1 MKSVI
6 RAILGSARGRIV
18 LAVLGLYLAFQA
30 WLTLSAPGKVAA
42 QLASATTRRVNV
54 TVTLP
59 FPPERFH
66 VLAFQR
72 FGRVAGTEDKAI
84 ELRGV
89 ARENLTA
96 LARPYWVVR
105 VDPMAEGG

>member
-1 MKSVI
+1 MRVL
-6 RAILGSARGRIV
+6 RAILGSSRSRIV
-18 LAVLGLYLAFQA
+18 VAALAAYLAFQL
-30 WLTLSAPGKVAA
+30 WLTLAAPGKVAPELTA
-42 QLASATTRRVNV
+42 ARTPRVNV

-59 FPPERFH
+59 FAPERFH

-72 FGRVAGTEDKAI
+72 FGRVAGTEDNAV

-89 ARENLTA
+89 QKENLTA

-105 VDPMAEGG
+105 VAPMDQGG

>member
-1 MKSVI
+1 MSLV
-6 RAILGSARGRIV
+6 RAVLASARGRIV
-18 LAVLGLYLAFQA
+18 LGALALYLAFQA
-30 WLTLSAPGKVAA
+30 WQTLAAPGKVAPV
-42 QLASATTRRVNV
+42 LAAATARRLNV

-72 FGRVAGTEDKAI
+72 FGRVAGTEENAV

-89 ARENLTA
+89 AKENLTA

-105 VDPMAEGG
+105 VDPMDEGG

>member
-1 MKSVI
+1 MSLL
-6 RAILGSARGRIV
+6 RPILGSARGRIV
-18 LAVLGLYLAFQA
+18 LAALALYLGFQA
-30 WLTLSAPGKVAA
+30 WLTLDAPGKVAPA
-42 QLASATTRRVNV
+42 LATAAGRRVNV

-72 FGRVAGTEDKAI
+72 FGRVAGTEENAV

-89 ARENLTA
+89 LKENLTA

>member
-1 MKSVI
+1 MTILRSVL
-6 RAILGSARGRIV
+6 ASARGRIV
-18 LAVLGLYLAFQA
+18 LAVLMLYLGFQA
-30 WLTLSAPGKVAA
+30 WLTLVAPSKVAPE
-42 QLASATTRRVNV
+42 LASAGTRRVNV

-72 FGRVAGTEDKAI
+72 FGRVAGTEENAV

-89 ARENLTA
+89 AKENLTA

>member
-1 MKSVI
+1 MRLA
-6 RAILGSARGRIV
+6 RAILGSVRGRIV
-18 LAVLGLYLAFQA
+18 LAALALYLGFQA
-30 WLTLSAPGKVAA
+30 WLTLSAPGKVAPD
-42 QLASATTRRVNV
+42 LAGTPARRLNV

-66 VLAFQR
+66 VLALQR
-72 FGRVAGTEDKAI
+72 FGRVAGTEENAV

-89 ARENLTA
+89 AKENLTA

-105 VDPMAEGG
+105 VGPTEEGG

>member
-1 MKSVI
+1 M
-6 RAILGSARGRIV
+6 RLLGAILGSTRGRIV
-18 LAVLGLYLAFQA
+18 LGVLALYLGFQA
-30 WLTLSAPGKVAA
+30 WLTLAAPSKVAPEHA
-42 QLASATTRRVNV
+42 AATARRLNV

-72 FGRVAGTEDKAI
+72 FGRVAGTEENAV

-89 ARENLTA
+89 AKENLTA

-105 VDPMAEGG
+105 VDPMEEGG

>member
-1 MKSVI
+1 MSVF
-6 RAILGSARGRIV
+6 RSVLGSARGRVV
-18 LAVLGLYLAFQA
+18 LAATALYIAFQA
-30 WLTLSAPGKVAA
+30 WLTLSAPGKVAPELTA
-42 QLASATTRRVNV
+42 ATTRRVNV

-72 FGRVAGTEDKAI
+72 FGRVVGTEDQAV

-89 ARENLTA
+89 ARENLTS

-105 VDPMAEGG
+105 VEPTAEGG

>member
-1 MKSVI
+1 MNVL
-6 RAILGSARGRIV
+6 RAIVRSARGRIV
-18 LAVLGLYLAFQA
+18 LGALALYLGFQA
-30 WLTLSAPGKVAA
+30 WLSWSAPGKIAPELAA
-42 QLASATTRRVNV
+42 GTARRVNV
-54 TVTLP
+54 AVLLP

-72 FGRVAGTEDKAI
+72 FGRVAGTEENAV

-89 ARENLTA
+89 LKENLTA

-105 VDPMAEGG
+105 VDPIAEGG